1 MNNPRNTHGYTM
13 IELLVVLTIIGILT
27 GAAAALATQSFR
39 HMTRIAARN
48 NAYAQFDVLWSSSLE
63 HRRNYPQFP
72 TSVLEI
78 DYVPPM
84 GSLWEAPVTE
94 AAPGLGIDRA
104 VRWVLRGKPGT
115 PLEGR
120 MCSQTIYTEGRDE
133 RLCAF

>member
-1 MNNPRNTHGYTM
+1 MKGEHAFTM
-13 IELLVVLTIIGILT
+13 IELIVVLTILGILT
-27 GAAAALATQSFR
+27 GLSAKLATEQFR
-39 HMTRIAARN
+39 HMAKIAAKN
-48 NAYAQFDVLWSSSLE
+48 NAYAQFDVLWSASLE

-84 GSLWEAPVTE
+84 GSLWETPVTE